1 MRDGHRRGSLDIRMQ
16 CSSVQNPNNF
26 HKNFRDFSK
35 SSQENREQVAKA
47 RGKILL
53 KQFGKRL
60 RSQVEEKAK
69 QKFQDEVQN
78 GMRLSYQEIKG
89 LRPDWKKVY
98 ESQIISEDS
107 KI

>member
-1 MRDGHRRGSLDIRMQ
+1 MFNKDLRRGSLDIRMQ
-16 CSSVQNPNNF
+16 FSSQQNPNNF

-35 SSQENREQVAKA
+35 SSQETREQIAKR

-60 RSQVEEKAK
+60 RSQVEERAK

-78 GMRLSYQEIKG
+78 GLRLSFAEIKC
-89 LRPDWKKVY
+89 LRPDWKKLY
-98 ESQIISEDS
+98 ESQIINEHQ
-107 KI
+107 